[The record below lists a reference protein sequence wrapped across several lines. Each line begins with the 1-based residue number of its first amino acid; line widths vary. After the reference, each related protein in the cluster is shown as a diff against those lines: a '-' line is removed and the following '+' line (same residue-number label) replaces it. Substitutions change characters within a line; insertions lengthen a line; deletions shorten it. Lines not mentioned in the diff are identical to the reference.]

1 VSVTAIRWKQL
12 ARRTGDG
19 VEATLLWDESI
30 RRIKVTVSDER
41 LCHHLD
47 FDVDGAGVMSAFS
60 GAFADAAAGVFVPP
74 RREEI
79 DD

>member
-1 VSVTAIRWKQL
+1 MSATATRWKQL

-19 VEATLLWDESI
+19 VEAALLWDESI

-47 FDVDGAGVMSAFS
+47 FDVDGAGVMGAFS
-60 GAFADAAAGVFVPP
+60 EAFADTATGVLVGPS
-74 RREEI
+74 REGT